1 MDFYTALFETFKSLL
16 PTIGTLTSAVIF
28 LWAMNWL
35 LLARRPELGNE
46 RKVPLQMVMLGLTLA
61 SIIAVVISLPIEE
74 SLRNQI
80 VGLIGIVI
88 SGLIA
93 FSSTNII
100 ANLMAGVLL
109 RITKPF
115 KTGDFIRVGDFF
127 GRVSE
132 RGLFDTEIQ
141 SETRDLI
148 ALPNSYLTNNAVS
161 TVRSSGAIVSATLSL
176 GYDTH
181 HLKIEPLLIEAAT
194 KSGLTEPFVHIIEL
208 NDFSIS
214 YRISGLL
221 SEVKG
226 MITARS
232 NLLRSVLDTLHE
244 SGIEIMSPSFMNQ
257 RKLEDNTLIIPR
269 RQKSKIQIETTDAE
283 GIVFDKAEKAHQIE
297 SEKGKLYEEVSVLEA
312 QLKEA
317 SAEDKEQ
324 ITEAITQLKEQIG
337 AVKESHAALKAEDEK
352 PSTAPDPNS
361 DADTS
366 NENGNGNGNGNGK
379 NKGQSTP

>member
-1 MDFYTALFETFKSLL
+1 MDFYATFLDTLKASF
-16 PTIGTLTSAVIF
+16 PTLSTIAGAAII

-35 LLARRPELGNE
+35 LLARRPDLGSE

-61 SIIAVVISLPIEE
+61 SLIAVVISLPIEE

-141 SETRDLI
+141 SETRELI
-148 ALPNSYLTNNAVS
+148 ALPNSYLINNAVS
-161 TVRSSGAIVSATLSL
+161 TVRSSGAIISATLSL

-181 HLKIEPLLIEAAT
+181 HLKIEPLLVQAA
-194 KSGLTEPFVHIIEL
+194 KDSGLTDPFVHITEL
-208 NDFSIS
+208 NDYSIS

-226 MITARS
+226 IITARS
-232 NLLRSVLDTLHE
+232 NLLRSVLDTLHDN
-244 SGIEIMSPSFMNQ
+244 GVEIMSPSFMNQ
-257 RKLEDNTLIIPR
+257 RRLDDNAVIIPQ
-269 RQKSKIQIETTDAE
+269 RQRPKRVEESVDAE

-297 SEKGKLYEEVSVLEA
+297 SEKGKLYEEQSTLEA

-317 SAEDKEQ
+317 STEDKEEIKQ
-324 ITEAITQLKEQIG
+324 AIATLQEQIDV
-337 AVKESHAALKAEDEK
+337 VKESHAALKAEDVK
-352 PSTAPDPNS
+352 KT
-361 DADTS
+361 DTIDES
-366 NENGNGNGNGNGK
+366 VATDGNDNDIQK
-379 NKGQSTP
+379 EQNKT